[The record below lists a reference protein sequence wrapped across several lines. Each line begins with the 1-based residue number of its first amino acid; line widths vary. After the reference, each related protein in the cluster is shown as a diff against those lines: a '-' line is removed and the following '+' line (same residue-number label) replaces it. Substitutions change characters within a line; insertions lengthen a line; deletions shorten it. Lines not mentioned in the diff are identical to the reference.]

1 MSRVNRTA
9 DINEPLFHPISH
21 HNSPDD
27 VLNDDRL
34 STNEKRVIL
43 SSWASDIYAVGSQ
56 PALREV
62 PGISHK
68 LRLADLLTALK
79 HLDDTSDPP
88 LRGRIAMRP
97 SRFRKPDCT
106 ISGPGRHVSKKRHRP
121 LRVSRA
127 DAQWTHEAN
136 VRRYRRL
143 LNTQLTDVER
153 SFIKRRLIEELQ
165 GLISSK
171 GGRQTDRSRCDR
183 WSLASYDQKDAALC
197 SSGLAGSRSRA
208 PSISSA

>member
-1 MSRVNRTA
+1 MSRVNRVA
-9 DINEPLFHPISH
+9 DINEPLFHPVSH
-21 HNSPDD
+21 YNPPDD
-27 VLNDDRL
+27 VLNDDQL

-43 SSWASDIYAVGSQ
+43 SSWASDIYAVESQ
-56 PALREV
+56 PTLREV

-68 LRLADLLTALK
+68 LRLADILTALK
-79 HLDDTSDPP
+79 HLDDRNDPP
-88 LRGRIAMRP
+88 PRGGIAKRP
-97 SRFRKPDCT
+97 PRFSKLDCT
-106 ISGPGRHVSKKRHRP
+106 ASGLGRHAATRRHR

-153 SFIKRRLIEELQ
+153 NFIKRRLIEELQ

-171 GGRQTDRSRCDR
+171 SGRQTNRSRCDG
-183 WSLASYDQKDAALC
+183 WSLASYDQKDAVPKVHLFEQACQSL
-197 SSGLAGSRSRA
+197 
-208 PSISSA
+208 